1 MITAIKE
8 RTLSLSKKFCE
19 YFFLGSTEALAAIKI
34 RFLVVLGRVHGFVI
48 RNVEYQ
54 MLLLPLGSKSESCYS
69 CY

>member
-19 YFFLGSTEALAAIKI
+19 HSFLGSTEALATMKI

-48 RNVEYQ
+48 RNAEYQ
-54 MLLLPLGSKSESCYS
+54 MLLVLLGSKSENLL
-69 CY
+69 